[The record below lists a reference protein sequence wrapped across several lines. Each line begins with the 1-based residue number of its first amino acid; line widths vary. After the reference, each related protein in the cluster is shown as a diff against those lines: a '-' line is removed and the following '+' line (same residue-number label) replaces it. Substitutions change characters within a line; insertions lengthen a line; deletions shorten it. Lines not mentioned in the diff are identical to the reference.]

1 MQSIS
6 LNGDLPA
13 PQHISI
19 SGIYFS
25 CMNWAKYREYSG
37 RRRVRANTFP
47 PPLPMALQ
55 INQNSAEDA
64 QVGQRDKEIVIV
76 TIYRRHQLYHVS
88 INGVIIITIITVVI
102 VNITVVVSSTN
113 SFPQFILFLPLLF
126 NLLFLLLLLL
136 LFLLLLPSCR

>member
-13 PQHISI
+13 PQHIPI

-102 VNITVVVSSTN
+102 VNITVVVIIY
-113 SFPQFILFLPLLF
+113 Q
-126 NLLFLLLLLL
+126 
-136 LFLLLLPSCR
+136 